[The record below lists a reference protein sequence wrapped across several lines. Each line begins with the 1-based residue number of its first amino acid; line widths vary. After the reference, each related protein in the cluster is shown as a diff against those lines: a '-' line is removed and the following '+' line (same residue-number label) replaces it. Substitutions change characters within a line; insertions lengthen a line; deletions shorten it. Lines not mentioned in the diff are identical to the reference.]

1 MNAGVS
7 HSDARVEHLPERIR
21 SLHATHFTAVS
32 IPTLP
37 LFERVLPGGSLAEGA
52 VYSVEKSTA
61 LALALLG
68 GPSAAGAW
76 CGVLGVPNIGVE
88 AAARFGIELDRL
100 VLVPHPRNQWLAV
113 IAAMTDVLKVVVT
126 RPSVRVSAG
135 DVSRLVARLRQRG
148 STLIVLG
155 SWPQSEAR
163 LRIVDSTWRGIGHGY
178 GYLAARQI
186 TVSISGRTISGRSRT
201 ETLWLPGG

>member
-1 MNAGVS
+1 LLTSSTRFGVDNTSALNVGVS
-7 HSDARVEHLPERIR
+7 
-21 SLHATHFTAVS
+21 T

-37 LFERVLPGGSLAEGA
+37 LFERVLPGGSLVEGA
-52 VYSVEKSTA
+52 VYSVERSTT
-61 LALALLG
+61 LALALLVG
-68 GPSAAGAW
+68 ASAAGAW
-76 CGVLGVPNIGVE
+76 CGAVGVPDIGVE
-88 AAARFGIELDRL
+88 AAARFGIELDRF
-100 VLVPHPRNQWLAV
+100 VLVPHPRNQWLTV

-126 RPSVRVSAG
+126 RPSVRVRAG

-155 SWPQSEAR
+155 PWPQSEAR
-163 LRIVDSTWRGIGHGY
+163 LRVVDSTWRGVGHGH

-186 TVSISGRTISGRSRT
+186 TVSVTGRMIAGRPRT